1 MSNLS
6 LVRLAIGSVLIIVC
20 QSHPAQTQ
28 AFDAAERCRAIT
40 GLNRAAVEITSARLV
55 AAAPPGTVRYNEYTQ
70 NTIPVAL
77 PAHCR
82 VDGVINRRKGAGGVE
97 YGIGF
102 VLNLP
107 DHWNGRLMFQGGSAY
122 NGSISEPRGLGVDGL
137 DNPALAHGWAIIAT
151 DSGHRGAPF
160 DTTFM
165 RDQQAGLDF
174 AFNAVPTVTR
184 LGKELVTEFYGR
196 APDHSYSFG
205 CSTGGREGMIGA
217 QRYPDLFDGVVAGAP
232 AMRTPYMRIA
242 GWNASIAFNRIAP
255 RDAKGNPLR
264 RQAFTADDQ
273 KLLHAAVAT
282 QCDRLDGLEDGLI
295 LNLAACKFDPA
306 VLQCKSGKNA
316 DCLTAEQVTAV
327 KTAFGG
333 PKDGQG
339 NPLYSGYPYDL
350 GLLGEHA
357 DSPMHILPS
366 DVPGI
371 YDLPP
376 GAGDVALSLSQTGH
390 PPSPFAFDFA
400 AEVARVRADAVEI
413 LSDTTTLTD
422 LGTFYRNGGKIIF
435 FNGASDPWV
444 SHEDTLNYFE
454 RNRAANPDFDSSR
467 FYSIPGMAHCQL
479 GGLERFDMLTAIVNW
494 VEKGEAPGAI
504 VGTDLKR
511 QTTRPLCPWPQSAR
525 YNGTGDANDVSN
537 YACRSD

>member
-1 MSNLS
+1 MSNFS
-6 LVRLAIGSVLIIVC
+6 LMRLAVGSVLVIVC
-20 QSHPAQTQ
+20 QHHPAQAQTS
-28 AFDAAERCRAIT
+28 DASERCRAIT
-40 GLNRAAVEITSARLV
+40 GLHRTAVEITSALLV
-55 AAAPPGTVRYNEYTQ
+55 AAAPPGTVRYNE
-70 NTIPVAL
+70 NFPVTIPVAL

-82 VDGVINRRKGAGGVE
+82 IEGVINRRKGAGGVE

-107 DHWNGRLMFQGGSAY
+107 DNWNGRFMFQGGGAY
-122 NGSISEPRGLGVDGL
+122 NGSIGEPRGFGD
-137 DNPALAHGWAIIAT
+137 DPALAHGWAIIAT
-151 DSGHRGAPF
+151 DSGHKGAPF

-217 QRYPDLFDGVVAGAP
+217 GRYPDLFDGIVAGDP
-232 AMRTPYMRIA
+232 AMRVAYTRIA
-242 GWNASIAFNRIAP
+242 GWNATIAFNRIAP
-255 RDAKGNPLR
+255 RDEKGDPVR
-264 RQAFTADDQ
+264 RQSFPADDQ
-273 KLLHAAVAT
+273 KLLHAAVAK

-306 VLQCKSGKNA
+306 VLQCKSEKNA
-316 DCLTAEQVTAV
+316 DCLSAEQVAAV
-327 KTAFGG
+327 KAAFGG

-339 NPLYSGYPYDL
+339 NPLYTGFPYDL
-350 GLLGEHA
+350 GLLGEHP

-376 GAGDVALSLSQTGH
+376 GTDDAARSLNRTGN
-390 PPSPFAFDFA
+390 PPPPFAFDFA
-400 AEVARVRADAVEI
+400 AEIARIRTDPVEI
-413 LSDTTTLTD
+413 LSDTDTLTD
-422 LGTFYRNGGKIIF
+422 LGTFYRRGGKIIF
-435 FNGASDPWV
+435 FNGASDPWF
-444 SHEDTLNYFE
+444 SHDDTLDYFK
-454 RNRAANPDFDSSR
+454 RNKKANPDFDSSR
-467 FYSIPGMAHCQL
+467 FYSIPGMAHCGG
-479 GGLERFDMLTAIVNW
+479 GGLERFDMLSAIVNW
-494 VEKGEAPGAI
+494 VEKRESPGAI

-511 QTTRPLCPWPQSAR
+511 QTTRPLCPWPQYAR
-525 YNGTGDANDVSN
+525 YRGTGDANDVAN
-537 YACRSD
+537 YQCRSD

>member
-1 MSNLS
+1 MSNFS
-6 LVRLAIGSVLIIVC
+6 LVRLAVGSVLVIVC
-20 QSHPAQTQ
+20 QSHPAQAQ
-28 AFDAAERCRAIT
+28 AFDTAERCRALT
-40 GLNRAAVEITSARLV
+40 GLHRAAVEVTSAKLV
-55 AAAPPGTVRYNEYTQ
+55 DAAPPGTVRYNEYTQ

-82 VDGVINRRKGAGGVE
+82 VEGVINRRKGAGGVE

-122 NGSISEPRGLGVDGL
+122 NGSIGEPRGLGVDGL

-151 DSGHRGAPF
+151 DSGHKGAPF

-217 QRYPDLFDGVVAGAP
+217 QRYPDLFDGIVAGAP

-242 GWNASIAFNRIAP
+242 GWNATVAFNRIAP
-255 RDAKGNPLR
+255 RDAKGDPLR

-273 KLLHAAVAT
+273 KLLHAAVAK

-306 VLQCKSGKNA
+306 VLQCKSGKKA

-333 PKDGQG
+333 PKDSQG
-339 NPLYSGYPYDL
+339 NPLYSGYPYRSGTARGTSRQPDAHSSVRRAGHL
-350 GLLGEHA
+350 R
-357 DSPMHILPS
+357 
-366 DVPGI
+366 
-371 YDLPP
+371 PP
-376 GAGDVALSLSQTGH
+376 AGDGRRRTQSK
-390 PPSPFAFDFA
+390 
-400 AEVARVRADAVEI
+400 
-413 LSDTTTLTD
+413 SD
-422 LGTFYRNGGKIIF
+422 R
-435 FNGASDPWV
+435 
-444 SHEDTLNYFE
+444 
-454 RNRAANPDFDSSR
+454 
-467 FYSIPGMAHCQL
+467 
-479 GGLERFDMLTAIVNW
+479 
-494 VEKGEAPGAI
+494 
-504 VGTDLKR
+504 
-511 QTTRPLCPWPQSAR
+511 
-525 YNGTGDANDVSN
+525 
-537 YACRSD
+537 